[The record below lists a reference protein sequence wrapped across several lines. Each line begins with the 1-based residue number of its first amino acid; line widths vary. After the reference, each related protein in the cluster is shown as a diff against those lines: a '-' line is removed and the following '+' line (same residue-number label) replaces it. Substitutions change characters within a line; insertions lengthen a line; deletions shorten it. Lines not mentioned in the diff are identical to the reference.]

1 VVQKNPSC
9 EEVEVLHQDVYSM
22 GKWDRRSNHSK
33 ETPKQN
39 LEKDMFELEQEL
51 DIPSHLRFHNS
62 KQETLEEAA
71 QSHLSKVAD
80 GKTTDML
87 MKTSLQELYG
97 NSYRRRNE
105 AVCKKLLQRIKLDTT
120 NTLWS
125 DLADRC
131 FEEFKKSKLKTT
143 IPCSRGSVGK

>member
-1 VVQKNPSC
+1 
-9 EEVEVLHQDVYSM
+9 
-22 GKWDRRSNHSK
+22 
-33 ETPKQN
+33 
-39 LEKDMFELEQEL
+39 MFELEQEL

-62 KQETLEEAA
+62 KQETQEAA

-80 GKTTDML
+80 GKRTTGYAD
-87 MKTSLQELYG
+87 EDFIG
-97 NSYRRRNE
+97 SYMATAKKLHRRRNE

-131 FEEFKKSKLKTT
+131 FEEFKKKKMKNNHTL
-143 IPCSRGSVGK
+143 PCSRGSVGK